1 MAEPFARSQ
10 EARMTSFPDPAFAR
24 EIVDTIKFLA
34 VDAVEKAKSGH
45 PGMPMGAADIAYV
58 LWSRYL
64 RYDPTAPDWADRD
77 RFVLSAGHGCM
88 LLYSLLHV
96 AGFDLPMAELQAFR
110 QWGAKPPATP
120 SSVTPSAWKRPR
132 GLWGRGFPTRSAW
145 RSPAR

>member
-88 LLYSLLHV
+88 LLYGLLHL
-96 AGFDLPMAELQAFR
+96 AGYDLPMDEIRRFR
-110 QWGAKPPATP
+110 QWQSRTP
-120 SSVTPSAWKRPR
+120 GHPERGRTPGVEVSTGP
-132 GLWGRGFPTRSAW
+132 L
-145 RSPAR
+145 